1 MNSKPSGLVS
11 LKERRRNDYRHF
23 LSYRTR
29 WSDNDQYSHI
39 NNSVYYH
46 LFDSIVNAYLIS
58 HCEVSPQTSGSI
70 GLVVSSHCQFF
81 SPLSFPEVLDLGL
94 RVNHLGKSSVTYE
107 VGIFR
112 EGSTEPAAVGGY
124 THVFVDAVSRKTSQ
138 IGEQTREGLQRLFVL
153 SESGPGSKL

>member
-1 MNSKPSGLVS
+1 MNSKPSGQVS

-29 WSDNDQYSHI
+29 WSDNDQYSHV

-58 HCEVSPQTSGSI
+58 HCELSPQTSGSI
-70 GLVVSSHCQFF
+70 GLVISSHCQFF

-107 VGIFR
+107 H
-112 EGSTEPAAVGGY
+112 EPAAVGGY

-138 IGEQTREGLQRLFVL
+138 IGEQTREGLQRLFV
-153 SESGPGSKL
+153 SPESGPGSKL